1 VVDLLRKSGEKGLT
15 VGSVQLLFS
24 DDFRG
29 RFIGAQSKEDRLR
42 KLIVAGPLGKLDLG
56 DQDRFDPMATFHDRR
71 GDTLAPS
78 VPSFLWQ
85 IGKRTHRTPD
95 FLQEIMDAR

>member
-1 VVDLLRKSGEKGLT
+1 MGSLQYLFTDDLRS
-15 VGSVQLLFS
+15 
-24 DDFRG
+24 
-29 RFIGAQSKEDRLR
+29 RFIGAQSQEDRLT

-78 VPSFLWQ
+78 AASFLWQ
-85 IGKRTHRTPD
+85 IGKRARRTRD
-95 FLQEIMDAR
+95 FLQEVMDAR